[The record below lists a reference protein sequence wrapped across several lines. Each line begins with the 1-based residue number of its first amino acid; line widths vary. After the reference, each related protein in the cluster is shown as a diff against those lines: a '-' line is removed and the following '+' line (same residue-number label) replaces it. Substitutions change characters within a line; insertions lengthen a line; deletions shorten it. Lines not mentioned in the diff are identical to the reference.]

1 MYRLSDNN
9 VSSACVRG
17 REREGWWWRAGG
29 VYSTHFKFLTS
40 PGNAPLLSSPPQEC
54 TPPLL
59 SLALNGAP
67 KKGRKRKKKYLL
79 CPQTLKKSLLSLS
92 FDACPHL

>member
-17 REREGWWWRAGG
+17 RERAGWWWRAGG

-40 PGNAPLLSSPPQEC
+40 PGNAPLLSSPLLSSPPQEC

-67 KKGRKRKKKYLL
+67 KKGRKRKKNTFFAPRL
-79 CPQTLKKSLLSLS
+79 
-92 FDACPHL
+92 